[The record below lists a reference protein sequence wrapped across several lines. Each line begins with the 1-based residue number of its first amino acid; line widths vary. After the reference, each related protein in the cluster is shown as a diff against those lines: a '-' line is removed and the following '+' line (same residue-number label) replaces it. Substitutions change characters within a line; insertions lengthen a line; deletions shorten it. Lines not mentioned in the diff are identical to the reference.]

1 MSPDQRRQ
9 LFDDIAAAMK
19 GVPEAIQL
27 RQIAHF
33 TKADPAYSRGVAE
46 RFWPHDAT

>member
-1 MSPDQRRQ
+1 MSADQKRQ
-9 LFDDIAAAMK
+9 LFDNIATAMQ

-33 TKADPAYSRGVAE
+33 TKADSA
-46 RFWPHDAT
+46 

>member
-1 MSPDQRRQ
+1 MR
-9 LFDDIAAAMK
+9 

-33 TKADPAYSRGVAE
+33 AKGDPAMVTASLSGSA
-46 RFWPHDAT
+46 